1 MLRCE
6 NNSNLLSCIPAAAS
20 QPQADPQWAYYSQ
33 YYAGL
38 AGQAAQDQS
47 NHSNVQTAGQGAAS
61 GDGGADYTQQWIEY
75 YRNMGMHKEA
85 EQIEAMAKQQKSG
98 GGGGGG
104 HHDNGN
110 GPDSK
115 PVSYPG
121 YGGYSGYGNK

>member
-1 MLRCE
+1 
-6 NNSNLLSCIPAAAS
+6 
-20 QPQADPQWAYYSQ
+20 
-33 YYAGL
+33 
-38 AGQAAQDQS
+38 
-47 NHSNVQTAGQGAAS
+47 
-61 GDGGADYTQQWIEY
+61 
-75 YRNMGMHKEA
+75 MGMHKEA
-85 EQIEAMAKQQKSG
+85 EQIEAMSKQQKSGG